1 MCNLLPEYGLM
12 SQPPDS
18 QPQQNT
24 QTPQPK
30 TNSGFVKKQ
39 SVKILRGAINV
50 LEKLV
55 TKLEAEPTAPTTP
68 VGEQLHRGWSQV
80 LTTIRNF
87 LPANTSI
94 SDTALTSI
102 IAGVVVV
109 VVGTTAFLLSP
120 KSPPP
125 EVAEVPSILVQ
136 EEPASPQPIAE
147 STPEELEPTIPQLT
161 APESPQPSAESPPE
175 EPKIPAPS
183 ELVAPESPQPV
194 TEIFSPVLPESTSEP
209 MIEPMLPV
217 VEPTPEQ
224 SLIAA
229 IEKQVAQ
236 VSDRYGD
243 EIIESLQANFPA
255 NSLTV
260 TLKTDW
266 YNLEPSQQNKLTAQM
281 FERAKELDF
290 IYLEVIDPQGNL
302 LARSPV
308 IGENMVILK
317 RKG

>member
-1 MCNLLPEYGLM
+1 M
-12 SQPPDS
+12 SQPPNSQPPSS
-18 QPQQNT
+18 QPQRANR
-24 QTPQPK
+24 
-30 TNSGFVKKQ
+30 GFVKTQ
-39 SVKILRGAINV
+39 SVRLLRGTINI

-68 VGEQLHRGWSQV
+68 VWEQLQRGWSQV
-80 LTTIRNF
+80 LATIRNL
-87 LPANTSI
+87 LPRNTSI
-94 SDTALTSI
+94 SDTALTGI
-102 IAGVVVV
+102 IAGIAIAL
-109 VVGTTAFLLSP
+109 VGTTVFFLSP

-125 EVAEVPSILVQ
+125 EVAKIPPNVVQ
-136 EEPASPQPIAE
+136 EEP
-147 STPEELEPTIPQLT
+147 
-161 APESPQPSAESPPE
+161 PESPRPIAKPIPEAEPE
-175 EPKIPAPS
+175 IPAPS
-183 ELVAPESPQPV
+183 ELVAPKPPQLIAEPTAEEEPEIAAPSELVAPEPPQPL
-194 TEIFSPVLPESTSEP
+194 TEIPSPVLPESTSEP
-209 MIEPMLPV
+209 MTEPMLPV
-217 VEPTPEQ
+217 IEPTPEQ

-229 IEKQVAQ
+229 IEKQVAE

-243 EIIESLQANFPA
+243 GFIQSLQANFPA

-266 YNLEPSQQNKLTAQM
+266 YNLEPSQQDKLAAQM

-317 RKG
+317 RQA

>member
-12 SQPPDS
+12 SQPPNS
-18 QPQQNT
+18 QP
-24 QTPQPK
+24 PSSQPHSA
-30 TNSGFVKKQ
+30 NPGFVKKQ
-39 SVKILRGAINV
+39 SVRILRGTINV
-50 LEKLV
+50 LENLV

-68 VGEQLHRGWSQV
+68 VWEQLQRGWSQV
-80 LTTIRNF
+80 LATIRNL
-87 LPANTSI
+87 LPRNTSI
-94 SDTALTSI
+94 SDSALTGI
-102 IAGVVVV
+102 IAGVVVLL
-109 VVGTTAFLLSP
+109 VGTTAFFLSP
-120 KSPPP
+120 KSSPP
-125 EVAEVPSILVQ
+125 EVAEIPPSVVQ
-136 EEPASPQPIAE
+136 EEPELLQPITEPA
-147 STPEELEPTIPQLT
+147 PEELEPIIPPLAT
-161 APESPQPSAESPPE
+161 PESPQPSAESPPE
-175 EPKIPAPS
+175 EPEIPTPS

-194 TEIFSPVLPESTSEP
+194 TEIPSEP
-209 MIEPMLPV
+209 IIEPMLPV

-243 EIIESLQANFPA
+243 GIIESLQANFPA

-266 YNLEPSQQNKLTAQM
+266 YNLEPSEQDKLTAQM
-281 FERAKELDF
+281 FEQAKELDF